1 MNQAEKEHGK
11 HMEKSGNDHKIARDL
26 GFSLLSE
33 GRILRIRAGGYSM
46 YPSIKPGTT
55 ILISPKENMKDI
67 VPGDIIAWKRAHGFV
82 VHRLIRT
89 EQRGNEILYY
99 TRGDSCRHEDSPVTG
114 EQIAGKVIRT
124 EDRKNRIKE
133 RDQLRKKPAYPVNR
147 IIVRFI
153 SGIKHLTNNLSAI
166 FAKAS
171 GSNE

>member
-1 MNQAEKEHGK
+1 MGQN
-11 HMEKSGNDHKIARDL
+11 MEKSGNDHKTARDL

-46 YPSIKPGTT
+46 YPFIRPGTT
-55 ILISPKENMKDI
+55 IFIRPGEDLKDI
-67 VPGDIIAWKRAHGFV
+67 VPGDIIAWKRERGFV

-89 EQRGNEILYY
+89 EKRGNEILYY
-99 TRGDSCRHEDSPVTG
+99 TRGDSCRYEDRPVTG
-114 EQIAGKVIRT
+114 EAIAGKVIRV

-133 RDQLRKKPAYPVNR
+133 EDQLRKKPVYSINR
-147 IIVRFI
+147 VIVKLI
-153 SGIKHLTNNLSAI
+153 TVIKRLTNNPSAI